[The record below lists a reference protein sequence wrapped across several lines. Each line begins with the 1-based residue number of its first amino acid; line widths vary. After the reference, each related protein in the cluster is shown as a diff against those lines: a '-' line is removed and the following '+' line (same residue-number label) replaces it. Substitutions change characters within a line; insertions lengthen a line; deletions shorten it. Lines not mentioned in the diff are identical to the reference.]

1 MFLCEYVFMRTTI
14 EIPDTLF
21 RKTKATAALRGS
33 TMKELVVRALER
45 EVGNS
50 NPSKKVATRR
60 VKLPLVHLK
69 SGRQLDLTNF
79 DFDDLLA

>member
-1 MFLCEYVFMRTTI
+1 MRTTI
-14 EIPDTLF
+14 DIPDDLF

-45 EVGNS
+45 EVTKQR
-50 NPSKKVATRR
+50 PSKGTPSR
-60 VKLPLVHLK
+60 VKLPLLHLK
-69 SGRQLDLTNF
+69 SGKKLDLTNF

>member
-1 MFLCEYVFMRTTI
+1 MRTTI

-45 EVGNS
+45 EVANS
-50 NPSKKVATRR
+50 GKAKKGSARR
-60 VKLPLVHLK
+60 VKLPLIHLK
-69 SGRQLDLTNF
+69 SGRKLDLTNF

>member
-1 MFLCEYVFMRTTI
+1 MRTTI

-45 EVGNS
+45 EVEGTV
-50 NPSKKVATRR
+50 PAKKTATRR
-60 VKLPLVHLK
+60 VKLPLIHLK
-69 SGRQLDLTNF
+69 SGRKLDLTDFN
-79 DFDDLLA
+79 FDDLLA

>member
-1 MFLCEYVFMRTTI
+1 MLLCEYVFMRTTI

-45 EVGNS
+45 EVEGS
-50 NPSKKVATRR
+50 VPAKKTATSR
-60 VKLPLVHLK
+60 VRLPIHLK
-69 SGRQLDLTNF
+69 SGRKLDLTNF
-79 DFDDLLA
+79 NFDDLLP